1 MEMWE
6 CCDVA
11 TWGCVPS
18 GHSPIGF
25 CPKQHSVDLA
35 VRGQRSRPTSAAP
48 SGSPASLHGAAAV
61 PQGRQQDEGSPQLHT
76 RDFFHSQRT
85 LTLPQRKGTRDSLD
99 LLTGKT
105 QRAWLWGG
113 GSCALQHSPAAP
125 IGKRAASRLEKS
137 RLKAGSEL
145 TLLPHGK
152 SPTASCEVWD
162 CSHHQGS
169 FLSPLLKRAASAR
182 SAWKRPASMGSTE
195 RGKVLQKRKEW
206 EMKAAM

>member
-48 SGSPASLHGAAAV
+48 SGSPASLHGAAAAV

-99 LLTGKT
+99 LLT
-105 QRAWLWGG
+105 
-113 GSCALQHSPAAP
+113 
-125 IGKRAASRLEKS
+125 GKRAASRLEKS